1 MKNSARQPSKLPLA
15 RAKPKLWS
23 LISNQN
29 PECKSDH
36 VRAHKVKHSWVVRQF
51 AERVIKEA
59 AENSRFALGHRFGDA
74 LNATHYAA
82 RLQTLRRGDRRG
94 QQLLPQALRRAHR
107 DRHCH

>member
-23 LISNQN
+23 LFSNQS

-59 AENSRFALGHRFGDA
+59 AENSRFVLGHRFSDA
-74 LNATHYAA
+74 LNATHYEA
-82 RLQTLRRGDRRG
+82 RLHTLRRGHIRAD
-94 QQLLPQALRRAHR
+94 QLCCKLLPPPNVLLAR
-107 DRHCH
+107 